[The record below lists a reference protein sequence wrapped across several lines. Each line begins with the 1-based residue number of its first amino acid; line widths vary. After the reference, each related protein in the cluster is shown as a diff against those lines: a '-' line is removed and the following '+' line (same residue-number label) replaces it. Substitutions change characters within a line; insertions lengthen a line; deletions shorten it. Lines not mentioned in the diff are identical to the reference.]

1 MIPISQILIAKGMAL
16 APVMA
21 LMISSAGAS
30 LPEITLLNAIF
41 QKKLVAAF
49 VISVITM
56 STLSGFIFYL
66 V

>member
-1 MIPISQILIAKGMAL
+1 MIPISQILIVKGMAL